1 MHRDRAGTLLGQVA
15 GDKPAQILA
24 AARDERDHTAERRE
38 YRDHDVG
45 GGDDVREQQSFEAS
59 SPVADDRRASDVKR
73 PESIDRPQPI
83 DKAEPL
89 PERDDTSRKGLLRR
103 IFKG

>member
-1 MHRDRAGTLLGQVA
+1 MREPREGGFEQPGVGNRDPFADDARRDGSFDVA
-15 GDKPAQILA
+15 
-24 AARDERDHTAERRE
+24 
-38 YRDHDVG
+38 G